1 MEEFEWN
8 DPIPGLPGLTHRGWV
23 THIYISKL
31 IHHRIRQWL
40 AICLE
45 QSHYQSWRVIY
56 WTIRSKFRWYLNRK
70 TKFSMHENAYKT
82 PSAKWRLFC
91 LGFSILT
98 HPLLDKMAAIQ
109 QTTISNSFSW
119 MESFFISIQISL
131 KFVPNGPIDNFAV
144 LVQVMVW
151 RRTGDKPLPEPILTQ
166 STDSYMQH

>member
-1 MEEFEWN
+1 MLYKPFYNDRSFKFLELDEGNFPRTLITMEECEWN

-91 LGFSILT
+91 LGFNILT

-109 QTTISNSFSW
+109 QTTISKSFSW
-119 MESFFISIQISL
+119 MESFFYFDSNFTEICSQW
-131 KFVPNGPIDNFAV
+131 PN
-144 LVQVMVW
+144 W
-151 RRTGDKPLPEPILTQ
+151 
-166 STDSYMQH
+166 